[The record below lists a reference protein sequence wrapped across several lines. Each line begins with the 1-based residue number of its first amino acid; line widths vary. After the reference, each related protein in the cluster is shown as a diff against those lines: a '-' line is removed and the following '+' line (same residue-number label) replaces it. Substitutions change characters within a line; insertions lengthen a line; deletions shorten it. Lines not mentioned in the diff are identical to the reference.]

1 MKNTCKYKI
10 VLILFLGNFAFVC
23 DTCKLRQPKIT
34 RNFTHG
40 TGPDSNWDWFI
51 VGIVIMITIASL
63 FYSLKFLIKPKEE
76 DRNHIKYSLFSD

>member
-1 MKNTCKYKI
+1 MKNTGRYI
-10 VLILFLGNFAFVC
+10 MILMMFSSSYVFGC

-51 VGIVIMITIASL
+51 VGIVILITIASL
-63 FYSLKFLIKPKEE
+63 FYSLKFLIKPREE
-76 DRNHIKYSLFSD
+76 DRSHIKYSVFSD